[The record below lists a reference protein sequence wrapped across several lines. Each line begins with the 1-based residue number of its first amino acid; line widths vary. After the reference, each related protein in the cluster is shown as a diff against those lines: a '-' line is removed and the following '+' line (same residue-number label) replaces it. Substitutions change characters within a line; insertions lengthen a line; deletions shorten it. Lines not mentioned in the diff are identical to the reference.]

1 MSRSALG
8 ASAIQLLL
16 TALELPTPRLSA
28 GACRR
33 YRAEAARLKCSGLL
47 KSAGYEPAITAE
59 DDHDDTSVSL
69 TWSQDQETYGYFSQT
84 RGWVEV
90 AADKIEILD
99 VDTTALVAA
108 LVANLGLPMKP
119 MVSLLPEYLWE
130 LGSAYLGRSKRTP
143 ILLARRLHEE
153 HIWRQV
159 ESALRKRPALQRRIL
174 LTSTPSQVLPPAPRN
189 CEIVS
194 LVDLLAGQDD
204 LALDPDV
211 LRLRLDGAPVIVDG
225 EPLVIIGGGREVRF
239 FGAVYRFPKG
249 DKQRRVIMLL
259 HDRYREGE
267 KWVSSAEIAEELELG
282 GQTRLRDLFKGNIAW
297 RRLLKEKNGMCG
309 FCWPATAS

>member
-1 MSRSALG
+1 MCSYISQR
-8 ASAIQLLL
+8 
-16 TALELPTPRLSA
+16 EERC
-28 GACRR
+28 CR
-33 YRAEAARLKCSGLL
+33 
-47 KSAGYEPAITAE
+47 
-59 DDHDDTSVSL
+59 
-69 TWSQDQETYGYFSQT
+69 
-84 RGWVEV
+84 
-90 AADKIEILD
+90 
-99 VDTTALVAA
+99 
-108 LVANLGLPMKP
+108 
-119 MVSLLPEYLWE
+119 
-130 LGSAYLGRSKRTP
+130 
-143 ILLARRLHEE
+143 
-153 HIWRQV
+153 
-159 ESALRKRPALQRRIL
+159 
-174 LTSTPSQVLPPAPRN
+174 
-189 CEIVS
+189 

-239 FGAVYRFPKG
+239 FGAVYCFPKG

-297 RRLLKEKNGMCG
+297 RRLLTEKNGMCG